1 MERYVIIRSDNK
13 SISKSMDREEA
24 ICTVKNYDKQGISSY
39 IVSEDEGH
47 RIAKDGN
54 FYTPKWE

>member
-13 SISKSMDREEA
+13 SISEPMDREEA
-24 ICTVKNYDKQGISSY
+24 ICTVKDYDKQGISSY

-54 FYTPKWE
+54 FYTPKWD